1 MLRSNR
7 KGWCSKGVRKNPILR
22 SANEP
27 GKLFFVSFQ
36 HFQFETTPW
45 NSLSHYKSRIY
56 IWYLIKASCC
66 CCYSEKSDRP
76 TRIGP
81 RKNVRYVWK
90 AADEVLGL
98 RMRLMG
104 ITNSLGPVSWLI
116 LNNFFFT
123 RQLDKPGTIVIHFQ
137 FLQRPASIS
146 QGPYLR
152 VNLTRPQN
160 GQTLHGGGAS
170 LKCHFKV
177 QQQATV

>member
-45 NSLSHYKSRIY
+45 NSLSHYKSSIY

-116 LNNFFFT
+116 LNNFFSPGRRT
-123 RQLDKPGTIVIHFQ
+123 NQKQLLYISNFCKGPRVFHKGHTYVSIW
-137 FLQRPASIS
+137 PA
-146 QGPYLR
+146 
-152 VNLTRPQN
+152 
-160 GQTLHGGGAS
+160 
-170 LKCHFKV
+170 LKTAKHYME
-177 QQQATV
+177 AAPL